1 MPSRPILTV
10 YPHSLGHKATGVTDA
25 GLAHLQHLTG
35 LRELYLQETQVTD
48 AGLAHLQRLTG
59 LRVLYLHN
67 TRVTDAGRVWPQTA
81 LPDVSLRG

>member
-1 MPSRPILTV
+1 
-10 YPHSLGHKATGVTDA
+10 
-25 GLAHLQHLTG
+25 
-35 LRELYLQETQVTD
+35 
-48 AGLAHLQRLTG
+48 